1 MLQCTAITNLPHDEA
16 LPALLAMD
24 DCPDDA
30 EDLLDDKPYVLCE
43 LGEHDETTEHA
54 ARLWTAET
62 EPPRACGSC
71 GRRVREAT
79 ASTTGSSSSPCA
91 PTASTTSA
99 RTTGSGAACTRLT
112 PQPQLPHHRP
122 LRDAHH
128 AHIRHNAQRAGKTT
142 SRATAKRPDS
152 VGCSSSGLRCELR
165 DHSRC

>member
-24 DCPDDA
+24 DGPDDA

-62 EPPRACGSC
+62 EPP
-71 GRRVREAT
+71 
-79 ASTTGSSSSPCA
+79 ASLWFLW
-91 PTASTTSA
+91 TTSA
-99 RTTGSGAACTRLT
+99 GGHRV
-112 PQPQLPHHRP
+112 HHRLVLLALCPYRIHRLRENYRQWCGLYEDHPGNHSFHITDP

-128 AHIRHNAQRAGKTT
+128 AHIRHNAQRTHRRET
-142 SRATAKRPDS
+142 DDPED
-152 VGCSSSGLRCELR
+152 
-165 DHSRC
+165 DHDTPH